1 MKTTNIKN
9 YFNNEKENLFNTWQ
23 ETITEQ
29 ETIKQTTLL
38 VASKYITMNLK
49 DIYKC
54 KILKI

>member
-38 VASKYITMNLK
+38 VAA
-49 DIYKC
+49 
-54 KILKI
+54 